1 MAAPRN
7 QETPER
13 EGMPGTAP
21 TGGFFRPRP
30 WMRSELLLRWVQL
43 GAILVGS
50 LWAVYTF
57 YWQAVLVPGWA
68 PAHVN
73 LEVTLTPVAD
83 RQVTPDGREMTLTF
97 RAINP
102 SSRKLYLL
110 RNLWMLQGL
119 RRHALPADADF
130 LRRADEALASD
141 PLAQAEQGVHA
152 EPMAI
157 QATGA
162 IFSDDVIQ
170 PNETISR
177 SVVVRLPLDL
187 DAAEITLILP
197 VLTRNPNAPSAPL
210 FSGRMLTWGFT
221 PAGIPVQRLCPEP
234 PTRNPQPCRVYSSAT
249 EEDDRTVLK
258 LLKSFDPRVQVFQK
272 REQIGLPNRQSSP

>member
-1 MAAPRN
+1 
-7 QETPER
+7 
-13 EGMPGTAP
+13 MPGTAP

-50 LWAVYTF
+50 LWAMYTF
-57 YWQAVLVPGWA
+57 YWQAILVPGWA

-97 RAINP
+97 QAINP

-119 RRHALPADADF
+119 RRHALSADAEF
-130 LRRADEALASD
+130 LLRADEALASD

-170 PNETISR
+170 PNESISR

-187 DAAEITLILP
+187 DAAEVTLILQ
-197 VLTRNPNAPSAPL
+197 VLTRDPNAPSAPL
-210 FSGRMLTWGFT
+210 FSGRTLTWGFT
-221 PAGIPVQRLCPEP
+221 PAGIPVQRLCPDP
-234 PTRNPQPCRVYSSAT
+234 PTRNQPCRVYSSASK
-249 EEDDRTVLK
+249 EDDRALLQ